1 MHGFR
6 DGDERPEPY
15 SSPPQSEHGPE
26 AAARWEEIGDLHFHA
41 ASYASAVDY
50 YRSALRACE
59 SAVGSDEGPTLALLT
74 KLSDCY
80 RLQGMLPEA
89 TQELERALRLVD
101 SNAGAVAARAAIEV
115 RLARVRQAQG
125 KFEDAIALARRA
137 FGVLSVTDRHAD
149 VAAALM
155 VMGIAHACTGHHA
168 KAEEFFQ
175 DALATYRRIED
186 MVSQAHVLNNLALL
200 AKRACRWSRAL
211 QLYDRAEQLFRT
223 YGATYESNALLLNKA
238 VLHRKMGQRAE
249 ATALALRGLKL
260 ARSRGD
266 QADLAK
272 LNLLMGQLQIESGQ
286 FAAAEECLLEAKVLA
301 ERQDMGREL
310 ALADE
315 FLGDLMRA
323 TDRPEE
329 AALNYELAEQ
339 RARAISPSNDVLAEV
354 RRRRAELALE
364 QGNLIEAT
372 ELAASG
378 LQLVATSGE
387 EFERGFLL
395 RVRGV
400 ALARQGEIEA
410 GIEAMESALDV
421 FRRLRLGRELT
432 DTLVATAA
440 LHLGTGHEEDA
451 LRARTRL
458 LEALRMDDVEG
469 SIDSCALQVTL
480 ARAELALGNHDE
492 ALIALFEV
500 ERLRCYG
507 EPVFDDEVEALRREI
522 ESGMADRA
530 HRSTPALQLLADLPE
545 LVDDEADFAHGEALA
560 TVLRS
565 TVERLGAERG
575 AVLLRAG
582 RGRLEVLATHQMPR
596 TVARELG
603 ARALQLLGTDGLR
616 GPRVWSN
623 VLRDPEW
630 RDMVE
635 TGNGPRARAVAFG
648 VRDPEVAAEGVFFFD
663 ADARSGRALPFDGEA
678 LAHANTSVEILRSAL
693 LRGVREERGLNIDRR
708 FEGPFARVITQ
719 SDRLAEVLDL
729 CAKVAS
735 SPYTV
740 LLSGETGTGK
750 GLLARLVHEL
760 SPRAEQ
766 PFVVVNCAAIPEALL
781 ESELF
786 GHTKGAFTGADRA
799 EEGLIVSARRGTLFL
814 DEVGKMPLPMQAK
827 LLHFL
832 DDKHVRP
839 VGGTRS
845 APVDVRVLCATKRDL
860 SKMVEQQEFL
870 EDLYYR
876 LLDFPIE
883 VPPLRER
890 GEDVLLLAQT
900 FVERTCR
907 DLERPMPTLSRSL
920 TTRLRTYAWPGNVRE
935 LEKVI
940 RRAVL
945 LAPGDDRLRERHLPD
960 HLRPGDLSNH
970 GDDMHDGLRP
980 LKEQVADLERQV
992 IAQCLS
998 KLGWNRAEAARQL
1011 KISYPTLLQKIRL
1024 YRLSPLA

>member
-6 DGDERPEPY
+6 DGDERPRPF
-15 SSPPQSEHGPE
+15 SSPPQKERGAE

-50 YRSALRACE
+50 YRSAQRACDAVEE
-59 SAVGSDEGPTLALLT
+59 SGAARTLSLHI
-74 KLSDCY
+74 KLSDCC

-89 TQELERALRLVD
+89 TQHLQDALALIGGDVAERA
-101 SNAGAVAARAAIEV
+101 AVEV

-125 KFEDAIALARRA
+125 RFDEAIVLARRA
-137 FGVLSVTDRHAD
+137 FGVLSITDRHPD

-155 VMGIAHACTGHHA
+155 VMGVAHACTGHLT

-175 DALATYRRIED
+175 DALATYRRIGDE
-186 MVSQAHVLNNLALL
+186 VSQAHVLNNLALL
-200 AKRACRWSRAL
+200 AKRACRWSRAI
-211 QLYDRAEQLFRT
+211 QLYDRAEQLFQT
-223 YGATYESNALLLNKA
+223 HGATYESNALLLNKA

-260 ARSRGD
+260 ARNRGD

-272 LNLLMGQLQIESGQ
+272 LDLLMGQLHIESGQ
-286 FAAAEECLLEAKVLA
+286 YVEAEQCLLEAKVLA
-301 ERQDMGREL
+301 ERQEMGREL

-323 TDRPEE
+323 TGRLEE

-339 RARAISPSNDVLAEV
+339 RARAISASNDVLAEV

-364 QGNLIEAT
+364 LGNPIEAA

-378 LQLVATSGE
+378 LQLVTTSGE
-387 EFERGFLL
+387 EYERGFLL
-395 RVRGV
+395 RVRGA
-400 ALARQGEIEA
+400 ALTQQGDLAA
-410 GIEAMESALDV
+410 GVEAMEAALEV
-421 FRRLRLGRELT
+421 FRGLRLGHEISS
-432 DTLVATAA
+432 TLIEVAQ
-440 LHLGTGHEEDA
+440 LHLSTGHEHDA

-458 LEALRMDDVEG
+458 LEALRVEDVEG
-469 SIDSCALQVTL
+469 VIDSCALHVAL
-480 ARAELALGNHDE
+480 ARAELVLGHHDE

-500 ERLRCYG
+500 ERLRCHG
-507 EPVFDDEVEALRREI
+507 EPLFDDEVEALRREI
-522 ESGMADRA
+522 EDGMSERA
-530 HRSTPALQLLADLPE
+530 HRSMPALQLLADLPD
-545 LVDDEADFAHGEALA
+545 LVEEDQDLAHGEVLA
-560 TVLRS
+560 HVLRA
-565 TVERLGAERG
+565 TVERLGADRG
-575 AVLLRAG
+575 AVLLRSG
-582 RGRLEVLATHQMPR
+582 RGRLEVLASHAMPR
-596 TVARELG
+596 GVARELG
-603 ARALQLLGTDGLR
+603 ARAMELLGADGTN
-616 GPRVWSN
+616 GPRVWSH
-623 VLRDPEW
+623 VLRDPQW
-630 RDMVE
+630 REMVE
-635 TGNGPRARAVAFG
+635 GGHGPRARAVAFG
-648 VRDPEVAAEGVFFFD
+648 VRDREAAAEGVFFFD
-663 ADARSGRALPFDGEA
+663 ADAREGRALPFDGEA
-678 LAHANTSVEILRSAL
+678 LALANTSVELLRSAL
-693 LRGVREERGLNIDRR
+693 LRSVREERGLRIDRR
-708 FEGPFARVITQ
+708 FEGPFAGVITQ
-719 SDRLAEVLDL
+719 SDRVAEVLDL

-760 SPRAEQ
+760 SPRAAQ
-766 PFVVVNCAAIPEALL
+766 PFVIVNCAAIPEALL

-786 GHTKGAFTGADRA
+786 GHTKGAYTGADRA
-799 EEGLIVSARRGTLFL
+799 EEGLILSARGGTLFL

-845 APVDVRVLCATKRDL
+845 AAVDVRVLCATKRDL
-860 SKMVEQQEFL
+860 AKMVEREEFL

-883 VPPLRER
+883 VPPLRDR

-907 DLERPMPTLSRSL
+907 DLDRTVPRL
-920 TTRLRTYAWPGNVRE
+920 TRVFNARLQAYPWPGNVRE

-945 LAPGDDRLRERHLPD
+945 LAADDDRLRERHLPEYLRSGDGGAGDED
-960 HLRPGDLSNH
+960 HEGQ
-970 GDDMHDGLRP
+970 RP
-980 LKEQVADLERQV
+980 LKELVGELERHV
-992 IAQCLS
+992 IASRLE

-1024 YRLSPLA
+1024 YKLSPLA